1 MCEHRP
7 FTRNVQ
13 QQRLSMVS
21 TEAAMCAE
29 PTEGLKI
36 WGKSSNVEGINGSP
50 LVGIGLTDLQE
61 VIWPP

>member
-1 MCEHRP
+1 
-7 FTRNVQ
+7 
-13 QQRLSMVS
+13 MVS